1 MTTIVR
7 TTPTNYRVDIE
18 SGHHKL
24 VADEPV
30 AAGGRDAGPDPF
42 DYVLAGLGACTAIT
56 LKMYAERKGWDVGE
70 LRVELSLQRDD
81 DGRAHVARV
90 ISSSAKVDDEQWS
103 RLLDIAGKTPVTKTL
118 KEAMEIS
125 AERKRT

>member
-7 TTPTNYRVDIE
+7 TTSTNYRVEIDAR
-18 SGHHKL
+18 HHKL

-56 LKMYAERKGWDVGE
+56 LKMYAERKGWDLGE
-70 LRVELSLQRDD
+70 LRVELSMRRDG
-81 DGRAHVARV
+81 DGRSHVSRV
-90 ISSSAKVDDEQWS
+90 ISSSATLDDEQWS

-118 KEAMEIS
+118 KEAMEIA
-125 AERKRT
+125 AERRR